1 MNERASEWRGQA
13 TVLTRC
19 PLLCDCL
26 SGLLLLSSTEKAE
39 KALASTP
46 AVDLSLPKDGKIHI
60 NLGNKAKKEKPKA
73 EGAAAI
79 TAGLGGLKLAPPPTA
94 SASSSAGADKKKDKK
109 KEPAAGTY
117 DEHAHSTAAVVQRA
131 SRRLR
136 GIVTLTDPSLYA
148 MFRLPHSPDD
158 WVTF

>member
-1 MNERASEWRGQA
+1 M
-13 TVLTRC
+13 
-19 PLLCDCL
+19 
-26 SGLLLLSSTEKAE
+26 
-39 KALASTP
+39 
-46 AVDLSLPKDGKIHI
+46 DLSLPKDGKIHI

-117 DEHAHSTAAVVQRA
+117 DQHAHSTATVAQRA
-131 SRRLR
+131 VRRLR
-136 GIVTLTDPSLYA
+136 SNATLTDSSLYA
-148 MFRLPHSPDD
+148 IFGLPYSPDD